1 MARSGDVIE
10 HPVTGERITFLAT
23 AEDTG
28 GEYLRMELRAAP
40 GGFVPGGLHLH
51 PHQTERF
58 QVLEGTLRFVVG
70 GEESDLGPGQEVTV
84 PAGTPHAWRNPSGAG
99 EIVAILE
106 FRPALN
112 AEEVFESAFG
122 LAQDGKVDPRT
133 GVPDQPWLALIVV
146 HYHDVA
152 HGAEPPL
159 DVLLDLMR
167 PIAEDAERDGYQLPY
182 PYPYARVREARDAG
196 EKIAG

>member
-10 HPVTGERITFLAT
+10 YPFTGERITFLET

-28 GEYLRMELRAAP
+28 GEYLRMELRVAG

-58 QVLEGTLRFVVG
+58 QVLEGTLSLTVG
-70 GEESDLGPGQEVTV
+70 DQESAPGPGQEATV
-84 PAGTPHAWRNPSGAG
+84 PAGTLHAWRNPSGV
-99 EIVAILE
+99 EETVAIVE

-122 LAQDGKVDPRT
+122 LAQDGKVDPET
-133 GVPDQPWLALIVV
+133 GVPDQPWLALFVV
-146 HYHDVA
+146 HYHDFA
-152 HGAEPPL
+152 HSAEPPL
-159 DVLLDLMR
+159 DVLLELMR
-167 PIAEDAERDGYQLPY
+167 PIAEDAERAGYQLPY
-182 PYPYARVREARDAG
+182 PYPYA
-196 EKIAG
+196 EKAVG